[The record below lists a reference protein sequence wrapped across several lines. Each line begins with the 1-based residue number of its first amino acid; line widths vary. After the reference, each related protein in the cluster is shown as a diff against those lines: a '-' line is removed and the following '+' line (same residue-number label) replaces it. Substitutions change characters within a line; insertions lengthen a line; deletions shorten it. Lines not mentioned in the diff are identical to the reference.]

1 VRRARVGERTGAG
14 HGVRERELGRAG
26 LWPRAESEAPTHL
39 GGEKLFFLFVNSFF
53 QIFKMQ
59 LL

>member
-1 VRRARVGERTGAG
+1 
-14 HGVRERELGRAG
+14 VRERELGQAG
-26 LWPRAESEAPTHL
+26 LRPRAESEAPSHL
-39 GGEKLFFLFVNSFF
+39 DGEKAFLYIFQFFF

>member
-1 VRRARVGERTGAG
+1 VR
-14 HGVRERELGRAG
+14 VRERKLGRAG
-26 LWPRAESEAPTHL
+26 LRLRAESEAPTHS
-39 GGEKLFFLFVNSFF
+39 GREKAFLFIFQFFF